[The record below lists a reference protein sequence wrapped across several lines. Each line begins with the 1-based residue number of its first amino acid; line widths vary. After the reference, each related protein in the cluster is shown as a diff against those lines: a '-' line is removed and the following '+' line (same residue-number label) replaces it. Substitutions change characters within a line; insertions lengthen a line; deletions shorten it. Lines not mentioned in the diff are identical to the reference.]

1 MLLVKDT
8 KTRFGVVSVALHWY
22 IAASILFL
30 LLTGETMRYLGAHGP
45 LRPFR
50 ESLALLHMSVALTA
64 VPLILFRIYW
74 RFSSGKP
81 KTHTQ
86 HWTLALTADAVWRLL
101 LVAMVCQIVTG
112 PSRQLLRPSDLKWF
126 GITLIPVPPN
136 MTGDYLE
143 FFRRAHIWGAATIA
157 GLLVLHIGGVLKH
170 VVINRDSVLQRMLW
184 PFAPKTEVTADA
196 GAAKEAVPV
205 LLPIGE

>member
-8 KTRFGVVSVALHWY
+8 KTRFGAVSVALHWY

-50 ESLALLHMSVALTA
+50 ESLALLHMSVAITA
-64 VPLILFRIYW
+64 VPFILFRIYW
-74 RFSSGKP
+74 RLSSGKP

-86 HWTLALTADAVWRLL
+86 HWTFALTADAVWRLL
-101 LVAMVCQIVTG
+101 LIAMVCQIITG

-136 MTGDYLE
+136 VTGDYLD
-143 FFRRAHIWGAATIA
+143 FFRRAHIYGAATIA
-157 GLLVLHIGGVLKH
+157 GLLLLHIGGALKH
-170 VVINRDSVLQRMLW
+170 VVINRDSVLQRILW
-184 PFAPKTEVTADA
+184 PFAPKAEIKTDS
-196 GAAKEAVPV
+196 GAAKETIPV
-205 LLPIGE
+205 LAAAGE